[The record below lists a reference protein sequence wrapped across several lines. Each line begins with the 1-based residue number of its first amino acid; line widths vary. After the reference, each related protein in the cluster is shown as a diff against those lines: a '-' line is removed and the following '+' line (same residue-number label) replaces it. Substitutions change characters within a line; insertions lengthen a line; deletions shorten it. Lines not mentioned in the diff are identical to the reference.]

1 MRTFLKIVSRIVA
14 VFVTL
19 ILSIFL
25 VINLVDWNKHKEF
38 LIRTVERYTS
48 VSIDE
53 LDGIRLQLWRS
64 MVVEVA
70 RLKMHMTD
78 KDAALESFSTGPAQ
92 LRIAIWPLL
101 FKDQLLVQSLT
112 LDKARLSLKEV
123 KEKAKEEPAEDDTSV
138 AEILDRLP
146 KIFVNL
152 ASITDAQ
159 FRYSGLEKKET
170 LKVSIERFQIEAA
183 KDDSTPKFL
192 GEGKFNELVWRLE
205 GQTGTLKA
213 YQDEEN
219 PFPFQLKA
227 DLGQQDLSVKG
238 ALRFADGTGDFS
250 VKAKGPD
257 VEQIKKLFRV
267 NMGRLPAWQIAFD
280 SRMEPKNFKFSKIDI
295 KLGKSEVNGKLQVD
309 LRSRRPKISGKVESP
324 VLTQA
329 DFKGLFKTDKRYKPA
344 NEPPK
349 APGQYFSDKVIDNSI
364 MILAD
369 VDLRFLVNRYV
380 GEKNGRA
387 IHSWDA
393 TIKMNNGDLR
403 IDPLKFTVASGYIG
417 GRFLIDG
424 RQLPLDVQIELGAKR
439 INLKNLLGP
448 LAKEVP
454 VLDMKP
460 SDMAQ
465 GLLTGQL
472 DLKMKGK
479 TPMEMARSVR
489 GPIELAIEDGKLS
502 GTMIEAFG
510 IDITQTL
517 SNWFNKHPLYD
528 VQCALT
534 AFEAG
539 EGTIKT
545 KTFLIATKDTSIIGK
560 GEVNL
565 VANKVDFEL
574 KAHVHDFSIGSLRS
588 PIEIKGPLNDF
599 KVSLQREELLT
610 RSGLAVALG
619 TLLNPIAAL
628 APLIETGLDEKGKCR
643 GVLAQL
649 NEVQQKANKLSTGK
663 SGRVTR

>member
-1 MRTFLKIVSRIVA
+1 MRTFLKIVSGIVA
-14 VFVTL
+14 VLVTL
-19 ILSIFL
+19 VLSLFL
-25 VINLVDWNKHKEF
+25 VINLVDWNKHRDF
-38 LIRTVERYTS
+38 LIRNAERYTS
-48 VSIDE
+48 IRIDE
-53 LDGIRLQLWRS
+53 LEGLRLQLWRS
-64 MVVEVA
+64 MEVEVA
-70 RLKMHMTD
+70 RFKMHMAD

-92 LRIAIWPLL
+92 LRIATWPLI

-112 LDKARLSLKEV
+112 LEGARLHLKEV
-123 KEKAKEEPAEDDTSV
+123 KEKAEDKPAEDEASA
-138 AEILDRLP
+138 AEILEKLP
-146 KIFVNL
+146 KVFINI

-159 FRYSGLEKKET
+159 FRYASLEKKEP
-170 LKVSIERFQIEAA
+170 LKVSIERFQIEAPQ
-183 KDDSTPKFL
+183 DDPTPKLL
-192 GEGKFNELVWRLE
+192 GEGTFDDLPWKVE
-205 GQTGTLKA
+205 GQTGTLEA
-213 YQDEEN
+213 FQDEGK

-238 ALRFADGTGDFS
+238 AWSFADGTGDFS
-250 VKAKGPD
+250 AKAKGPD
-257 VEQIKKLFRV
+257 VEQIKKIFRL
-267 NMGRLPAWQIAFD
+267 NMGRLPAYQIAFD
-280 SRMEPKNFKFSKIDI
+280 SRVEPKTFTFSNIDI
-295 KLGKSEVNGKLQVD
+295 RLGKSEVNGKLEVD
-309 LRSRRPKISGKVESP
+309 LRPRRPKITGKVESP
-324 VLTQA
+324 VLTQE
-329 DFKGLFKTDKRYKPA
+329 DFNGLFKTDERYKPA

-364 MILAD
+364 MKLVD
-369 VDLRFLVNRYV
+369 TDLRFLVNRYV
-380 GEKNGRA
+380 GEKSGRA
-387 IHSWDA
+387 IHAWDA
-393 TIKMNNGDLR
+393 TIKMNNGDLK
-403 IDPLKFTVASGYIG
+403 IDPVKFAVASGHIG
-417 GRFLIDG
+417 GRFLVDG
-424 RQLPLDVQIELGAKR
+424 RKLPLDVQIELGAKR
-439 INLKNLLGP
+439 INLNTLLGP

-454 VLDMKP
+454 VMDMKP

-502 GTMIEAFG
+502 GTVIEAFG
-510 IDITQTL
+510 IDITQTI

-528 VQCALT
+528 IQCALT

-539 EGTIKT
+539 EGAIKT
-545 KTFLIATKDTSIIGK
+545 KTFLLATKDTSIIGK

-574 KAHVHDFSIGSLRS
+574 KAHVHDFSVGSLRS

-619 TLLNPIAAL
+619 ALVNPIAAL
-628 APLIETGLDEKGKCR
+628 VPLIETGLDEKGKCR